1 MKPVDVY
8 LSLGSNQGDRQA
20 MLDEALRR
28 LDAAIGRPRAALS
41 SVIETPAWG
50 FDGPAFLNCVVRY
63 RTARRPHTLL
73 RICKRIERAMG
84 RRETLERFASGMRLF
99 VVGLAKKALLAAYML
114 RRDEGESLPDYLDN
128 RVFAGAESTT
138 LMATEEEIAGFDAF
152 LKRYLAAF
160 PAEKAAI
167 ETLC

>member
-20 MLDEALRR
+20 LIDEALRR
-28 LDAAIGRPRAALS
+28 LDAAIGRPYAALS

-63 RTARRPHTLL
+63 RTARQPHTLL

-84 RRETLERFASGMRLF
+84 RRETLEYGADGRRIYHDRPIDIDILLYGDERVDTPELQIPHPLMQQRDFIMRPLNEIFAQ
-99 VVGLAKKALLAAYML
+99 K
-114 RRDEGESLPDYLDN
+114 
-128 RVFAGAESTT
+128 
-138 LMATEEEIAGFDAF
+138 
-152 LKRYLAAF
+152 
-160 PAEKAAI
+160 
-167 ETLC
+167 